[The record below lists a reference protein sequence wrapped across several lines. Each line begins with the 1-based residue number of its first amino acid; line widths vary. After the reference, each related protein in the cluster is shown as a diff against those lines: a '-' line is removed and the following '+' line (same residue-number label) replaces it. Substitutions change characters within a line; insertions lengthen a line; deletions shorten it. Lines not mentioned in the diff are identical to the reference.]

1 MRLKATPLLLV
12 LACAMTLAACEKKT
26 KDAQADAVRDT
37 SAAAGAEMDK
47 KADAVADQGEAAS
60 DAMQKQADKGA
71 DAIHDKADAVRD
83 RGERQAD
90 AIESGKMGA
99 TTKTDQITTTT
110 KATKK

>member
-1 MRLKATPLLLV
+1 MRLKATPLLLIM
-12 LACAMTLAACEKKT
+12 ACALTLAACEKKT

-47 KADAVADQGEAAS
+47 KADAVSDQGEVTG
-60 DAMQKQADKGA
+60 DAIQKQADQGA
-71 DAIHDKADAVRD
+71 DAMHEKADAVRD

-90 AIESGKMGA
+90 AIESGKIGA

-110 KATKK
+110 KPTKK

>member
-1 MRLKATPLLLV
+1 MSMKVTPLLLIM
-12 LACAMTLAACEKKT
+12 ACALTLAACEKKT

-37 SAAAGAEMDK
+37 SAAAAAEIDK
-47 KADAVADQGEAAS
+47 KADAVSDQGEAAS

-71 DAIHDKADAVRD
+71 DALHEKADAVRD
-83 RGERQAD
+83 RGKSQAD
-90 AIESGKMGA
+90 AIDAGKIGA